1 MKLKVYKNNELVNEF
16 NEGHAIR
23 AFLQALA
30 NKAIHKANI
39 TLRYKNNYSLYQT
52 VTEIIKQDTLEGI
65 VTYKYEYVDVPISHG
80 QIDVNKIL
88 EEYMEYYETVES
100 VYIKER

>member
-1 MKLKVYKNNELVNEF
+1 MKLKVYRNNELVNEF

-39 TLRYKNNYSLYQT
+39 SLRYKNNYSLYQT
-52 VTEIIKQDTLEGI
+52 VTEIIKQDTLEG
-65 VTYKYEYVDVPISHG
+65 VTVYKYEYIDVPVYCG
-80 QIDVNKIL
+80 QVDVNKIL
-88 EEYMEYYETVES
+88 EQYMEYYEIVES
-100 VYIKER
+100 VKGE